1 MSSDVP
7 FTSENLDTYLKAL
20 AREYKKLGG
29 KTMPAEIIL
38 IGGAAILANYDFRE
52 STYDMDALINASS
65 AMHDAIN
72 RVGDEYGLPNGWL
85 NEDFI
90 KTKSYTPKLRQYSVH
105 YKEFG
110 RILEVRTIRAEY
122 LIAMKM
128 VSSRQYKNDL
138 SDIVGIIAAHHQQQ
152 LPLTY
157 EMIDRAMLELYGSW
171 DLVTADTMKLV
182 QDALDLP
189 DAGILY
195 DQYRAAEVE
204 TKDFLVDFEQ
214 KYPKVATETNLASII
229 AKAKQKKE
237 KQNRD

>member
-1 MSSDVP
+1 MSSSIL
-7 FTSENLDTYLKAL
+7 FTVENLDTYLKAL

-29 KTMPAEIIL
+29 KAMPAEIIL
-38 IGGAAILANYDFRE
+38 IGGAAILANYDFRK
-52 STYDMDALINASS
+52 STYDIDALIDASS
-65 AMHDAIN
+65 AMRDAIN
-72 RVGDEYGLPNGWL
+72 CVGDEYGLPNGWL

-90 KTKSYTPKLRQYSVH
+90 KTRSYTPKLRQYSVH

-110 RILEVRTIRAEY
+110 RILEIRTIRSEY

-128 VSSRQYKNDL
+128 VSARQYKNDL
-138 SDIVGIIAAHHQQQ
+138 SDIVGIIAAHQRQQ

-171 DLVTADTMKLV
+171 EMVSEDTLSLVKN
-182 QDALDLP
+182 ALNLP
-189 DAGILY
+189 DAGVLY
-195 DQYRAAEVE
+195 EQYRVAEIE

-214 KYPKVATETNLASII
+214 KYPKVATENNLASII

-237 KQNRD
+237 KQSKD